1 VIARCARGRPGVQD
15 HNGCWIRS
23 SKYAPAQLIVSL
35 LANLLGRS
43 ASTIFYL
50 LGNYAIFDF
59 GVCSGWNHFPA
70 EKLSLVL
77 IGPVLHD
84 CGRVHIADSGQGL
97 QFGFAGA
104 IYTTS
109 GDASGADAFCAVLA
123 VGGVLLPSEVWAGT
137 EPVSAKRLRRIA
149 TRRANFMTTII
160 SSPARAAEGDWR
172 NQAGLYSSL
181 NHQARLL
188 FHWAGRRVTREQH
201 AQNQFSVSSFLEEP
215 GGDAGEGL
223 WRLSVK
229 LGATYIAVGLAVKSR
244 ILTVVV
250 LLENGSTQI
259 TWGNN
264 ALA

>member
-43 ASTIFYL
+43 ASTIFHL
-50 LGNYAIFDF
+50 IRNYAVLDF
-59 GVCSGWNHFPA
+59 GVRSGWNHFPA

-149 TRRANFMTTII
+149 IRRANFMTTII
-160 SSPARAAEGDWR
+160 KPSAQGGCFSLEAHFHSIRSGTALAKWIVCLSHFRRAARLRPLSPRVDKAWASTRGYRLARRQAECIPRSSPG
-172 NQAGLYSSL
+172 
-181 NHQARLL
+181 
-188 FHWAGRRVTREQH
+188 
-201 AQNQFSVSSFLEEP
+201 
-215 GGDAGEGL
+215 
-223 WRLSVK
+223 
-229 LGATYIAVGLAVKSR
+229 SR
-244 ILTVVV
+244 
-250 LLENGSTQI
+250 
-259 TWGNN
+259 
-264 ALA
+264 